1 MSTNNL
7 RFVAAGAAVI
17 LAVLTGILAG
27 IAGASGGNP
36 CTITNTVQ
44 VTVDQDHRQLSKQ
57 TLPGVPSGDCEA
69 SNFSVGTAAVGFLG
83 AGIAGGLAVG
93 FLFLARRPEDP
104 GATAA
109 VPAAAPADGVL
120 ARQLEQTQA
129 ERGTLVQTCIYV
141 RDRAT
146 SKAIADRL
154 GWALQEVGV
163 STVAPTGVTFDPAHH
178 EAGGSTATAE
188 RAKVGTIAAV
198 EVPGYVDRGVVVRA
212 PVVTVYREER
222 A

>member
-27 IAGASGGNP
+27 LAGASGGSP
-36 CTITNTVQ
+36 CTVTNTVQ
-44 VTVDQDHRQLSKQ
+44 VTVDQEHRQLDKHI
-57 TLPGVPSGDCEA
+57 TPGVPTGDCET
-69 SNFSVGTAAVGFLG
+69 SNFSVGAAAVGFLG
-83 AGIAGGLAVG
+83 AGIAGGVAVA
-93 FLFLARRPEDP
+93 FLFLGRRPEEP
-104 GATAA
+104 AGPA
-109 VPAAAPADGVL
+109 VVPADGAL
-120 ARQLEQTQA
+120 AHQLEKVQA

-163 STVAPTGVTFDPAHH
+163 STVAPTGATFDPAHH

-222 A
+222 V

>member
-7 RFVAAGAAVI
+7 RFVAAGAAMI
-17 LAVLTGILAG
+17 IAVLTGIIAGLAG
-27 IAGASGGNP
+27 APGAP
-36 CTITNTVQ
+36 CVVTNTET
-44 VTVDQDHRQLSKQ
+44 VTVDQQHQVVGKK
-57 TLPGVPSGDCEA
+57 TMPGVPTGDCEA

-83 AGIAGGLAVG
+83 AAVAGGLATA
-93 FLFLARRPEDP
+93 FLFLARRPDGP
-104 GATAA
+104 AGA
-109 VPAAAPADGVL
+109 VPVPVPADGAL
-120 ARQLEQTQA
+120 GRQLEQVQA

-163 STVAPTGVTFDPAHH
+163 STVAPTGATFDPAHH

-188 RAKVGTIAAV
+188 PTKVGTIAAV

-222 A
+222 V

>member
-17 LAVLTGILAG
+17 IAVLTGIIAG
-27 IAGASGGNP
+27 LAGASGGNP
-36 CTITNTVQ
+36 CTITKTVQ
-44 VTVDQDHRQLSKQ
+44 VTVDEEHRPVGKQ
-57 TLPGVPSGDCEA
+57 TTPGVPAGDCST

-83 AGIAGGLAVG
+83 AGVAGGVAVA
-93 FLFLARRPEDP
+93 FLFLARRPE
-104 GATAA
+104 G
-109 VPAAAPADGVL
+109 AAAPAAGGVDGAL
-120 ARQLEQTQA
+120 ARQLEQTKA

-178 EAGGSTATAE
+178 EAGGSTATHE
-188 RAKVGTIAAV
+188 PTKVGTIAAV

>member
-17 LAVLTGILAG
+17 LAVLTGIIAG
-27 IAGASGGNP
+27 LAGASGGSP
-36 CTITNTVQ
+36 CTVTNTTQ

-57 TLPGVPSGDCEA
+57 TLPGVPTGDCEA

-83 AGIAGGLAVG
+83 AGIAGGVAVA
-93 FLFLARRPEDP
+93 FLFLGRRPGEP
-104 GATAA
+104 TAGPA
-109 VPAAAPADGVL
+109 VVPADGVL
-120 ARQLEQTQA
+120 AHQLEQVQA

-163 STVAPTGVTFDPAHH
+163 STVAPTGATFDPAHH
-178 EAGGSTATAE
+178 EAGGATATAE

-222 A
+222 V

>member
-17 LAVLTGILAG
+17 LAVLTGIIAG
-27 IAGASGGNP
+27 LAGASGGSP
-36 CTITNTVQ
+36 CTVTNTTQ

-57 TLPGVPSGDCEA
+57 TLPGVPTGDCET

-83 AGIAGGLAVG
+83 AGIAGGVAVA
-93 FLFLARRPEDP
+93 FLFLGRRPEEP
-104 GATAA
+104 TAGPA
-109 VPAAAPADGVL
+109 VVPADGVL
-120 ARQLEQTQA
+120 AHQLEQVQA

-163 STVAPTGVTFDPAHH
+163 STVAPTGATFDPAHH
-178 EAGGSTATAE
+178 EAGGATATAE

-222 A
+222 V